1 MGKGI
6 ALSLQ
11 AGAGGAAS
19 DVEGVDMVS
28 MVYGTQPVT
37 MCPKGNSCSV
47 LTYTLA
53 CSCPCESI
61 LKLTSELPAIANAN
75 HLHISVMGECHL
87 TLLMMA
93 LRQFLQQLFADTGG
107 TLLASSDD
115 GQNVPPKQYHWGI

>member
-37 MCPKGNSCSV
+37 MCPKGESCSV

-53 CSCPCESI
+53 CSCPCVSA
-61 LKLTSELPAIANAN
+61 LKFTSELPAIPNAN
-75 HLHISVMGECHL
+75 PLHINIDGCMPL
-87 TLLMMA
+87 
-93 LRQFLQQLFADTGG
+93 DT
-107 TLLASSDD
+107 SDD
-115 GQNVPPKQYHWGI
+115 SLKALSTAALCRHEWNSS